1 MHRWPFGREVKL
13 EEVVVASRLR
23 VALGKPGTVHRVVV
37 ITGGTAG
44 VGRAAARAF
53 ARRGADVAVL
63 ARGTDG
69 LEATVRD
76 IEALGARG
84 LGIPTDVADA
94 AAVEWAA
101 ARVEAELGA
110 IDVWVNNAM
119 TTVYG
124 PIWDISADDVRR
136 TAEVTY
142 LGTVHGTMA
151 ALKRMRPRD
160 QGVIVQVG
168 SIVSY
173 RSIPLQSAYCGAKHA
188 GLGFTDS
195 VRSELI
201 HEGSRI
207 RLTTVLLPA
216 INTPQFRWARNRI
229 GRRVRPVSPVYQPEV
244 AADAIVWASE
254 HERREVLL
262 SSQAWLGVWGQR
274 LFPGLLD
281 RIMAR
286 MVWDAQLTD
295 EPSIADPDYLEAPVA
310 GDHGAHGAFDAGAR
324 EHAASFYVDRHRVTL
339 GAILATIGILGLGA
353 RGLRAL
359 RGTRD

>member
-1 MHRWPFGREVKL
+1 L
-13 EEVVVASRLR
+13 EEVAVEANKSAAGRH
-23 VALGKPGTVHRVVV
+23 GTGHRVVV

-94 AAVEWAA
+94 EAVESAA

-119 TTVYG
+119 TTVFG
-124 PIWDISADDVRR
+124 PVWDISAHDLRR
-136 TAEVTY
+136 TTEVTY

-160 QGVIVQVG
+160 SGVIVQVG
-168 SIVSY
+168 SLVSY
-173 RSIPLQSAYCGAKHA
+173 RSIPLASAYSGAKHA
-188 GLGFTDS
+188 ALGFTDA
-195 VRSELI
+195 VRAELI
-201 HEGSRI
+201 HENSRI
-207 RLTTVLLPA
+207 HLTNVLLPA
-216 INTPQFRWARNRI
+216 INTPQFRWGRNRI
-229 GRRVRPVSPVYQPEV
+229 GRRVRPVPPVYQPEV

-254 HERREVLL
+254 HDRREVML
-262 SSQAWLGVWGQR
+262 SPQAWLSVWGQR

-281 RIMAR
+281 RIVAR

-295 EPSIADPDYLEAPVA
+295 EPSGADPDYLDAPVA
-310 GDHGAHGAFDAGAR
+310 GDQGARGAFDADAR
-324 EHAASFYVDRHRVTL
+324 DHAASFDIDRHRGTI
-339 GAILATIGILGLGA
+339 GAILATIGVLGLGA
-353 RGLRAL
+353 RLLRAL
-359 RGTRD
+359 PRIRV